1 MDAWV
6 RCGSRSDDAG
16 ARFPESY
23 FLRPKPQ
30 RGDVRYDDWERGVP
44 VDIRTDPIWSL
55 RVYRVALY
63 VAELASHDARR
74 LVSNPVT
81 EGIAGR
87 LVEATASIGAQIAAG
102 YSRMSK
108 RDRVPFYELA
118 LGAAREARDWYL
130 RARIELGDN
139 AVNSRIA
146 TLTAVAKVLVVLI
159 DRSRTV
165 HLH

>member
-1 MDAWV
+1 M
-6 RCGSRSDDAG
+6 
-16 ARFPESY
+16 
-23 FLRPKPQ
+23 
-30 RGDVRYDDWERGVP
+30 RYDDWERGVP
-44 VDIRTDPIWSL
+44 VDIRTDAIWSL

-102 YSRMSK
+102 YCRMSK

>member
-1 MDAWV
+1 M
-6 RCGSRSDDAG
+6 
-16 ARFPESY
+16 
-23 FLRPKPQ
+23 
-30 RGDVRYDDWERGVP
+30 RYDDWERGVP

-159 DRSRTV
+159 DRSRTLQ
-165 HLH
+165 LH

>member
-1 MDAWV
+1 
-6 RCGSRSDDAG
+6 
-16 ARFPESY
+16 
-23 FLRPKPQ
+23 
-30 RGDVRYDDWERGVP
+30 VRYDDWERGVP

-55 RVYRVALY
+55 RVYRAALY

-74 LVSNPVT
+74 LVGNPVT
-81 EGIAGR
+81 AAIAGR
-87 LVEATASIGAQIAAG
+87 LVAATASIGAQIAAG

-108 RDRVPFYELA
+108 NDRVPFYELA

-139 AVNSRIA
+139 AVNARIA

-165 HLH
+165 RLH